1 MVIYIKSNDIL
12 LNDIQTNIS
21 NLKIIGGKRFAVQ
34 QTNTLNI
41 HLFRTNDTKL
51 LMNLLIIS
59 LC

>member
-41 HLFRTNDTKL
+41 TLFRTNDTKL

>member
-1 MVIYIKSNDIL
+1 MVIYIQSNDIL
-12 LNDIQTNIS
+12 LNDSQTNIS

-41 HLFRTNDTKL
+41 TLFRKNNTKQ

>member
-1 MVIYIKSNDIL
+1 MVIYIQSNDIL
-12 LNDIQTNIS
+12 LNDIQTYIS

-41 HLFRTNDTKL
+41 TLFRTNDTKL

>member
-34 QTNTLNI
+34 QNNTLNI
-41 HLFRTNDTKL
+41 TLFRTNDTKL

>member
-1 MVIYIKSNDIL
+1 MVIYIQSNDIL

-41 HLFRTNDTKL
+41 TLFRTNDTTL